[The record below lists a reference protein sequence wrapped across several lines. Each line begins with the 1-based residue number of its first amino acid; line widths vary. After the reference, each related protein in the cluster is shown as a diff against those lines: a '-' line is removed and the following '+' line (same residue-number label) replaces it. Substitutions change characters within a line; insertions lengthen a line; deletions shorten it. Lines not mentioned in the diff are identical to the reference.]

1 MAICCCGSSPID
13 SLFEHPGAGS
23 MRRLKDSSCKDL
35 CAVLKKT
42 VALVESR
49 DFEEAAKTERYRC
62 ALASVCDA
70 FLKLAGRRVDASVAQ
85 KSGIPLHDDGCPI
98 RGHVD
103 SRGEKYYTEEDLL
116 AAKSHYAGEDPAGG
130 DVFTKEEAEMF
141 LKDLTDGMADF
152 GIVQVSPFVTLGAV
166 PEHRYPLYRARD
178 IWNSLRAQRPNI
190 LTMNVVKTNM
200 DRGGHHG
207 WAQ

>member
-1 MAICCCGSSPID
+1 MIVGVNDYS
-13 SLFEHPGAGS
+13 SLFYQGRAFPTPGAA
-23 MRRLKDSSCKDL
+23 DSTPEAL
-35 CAVLKKT
+35 RAILEKT
-42 VALVESR
+42 LELVKSR
-49 DFEEAAKTERYRC
+49 DFRETAKLERFRRDLVQTC
-62 ALASVCDA
+62 GV
-70 FLKLAGRRVDASVAQ
+70 FLKLAGERVGASVAF